1 VLELIL
7 GLFPLDIPPP
17 DSPTPGGPGAPV
29 YPVRS
34 NGFAAYLLGGFFA
47 LGLII
52 LVGVLLG
59 LKPKR
64 IPPEGSRGVPQGSDT
79 VPGPN
84 D

>member
-7 GLFPLDIPPP
+7 GLLPVDIPPP
-17 DSPTPGGPGAPV
+17 ATPSTGGPDAPV

-34 NGFAAYLLGGFFA
+34 NGFAAYLVGGFFA
-47 LGLII
+47 LGLIL
-52 LVGVLLG
+52 LVGVLIG

-64 IPPEGSRGVPQGSDT
+64 SPPPRL
-79 VPGPN
+79 N